1 LADASQKTSRSDLR
15 IYLKTKFSKYLT
27 GHSVR
32 LLLIERII
40 AYPSIKKNVKIL
52 FIRVLFPLF
61 EKQVLFSK
69 HILKAKFKPPKPTC
83 QHRGFT
89 YFASLR

>member
-1 LADASQKTSRSDLR
+1 
-15 IYLKTKFSKYLT
+15 
-27 GHSVR
+27 VR

-69 HILKAKFKPPKPTC
+69 HILKAKFKPPKPTF